1 MVLMLIAQALS
12 SATAPPPSQAR
23 AMVRIERAVTVSE
36 ADWSK
41 AERRSER
48 LVVDERGQLLQ
59 LRLVE
64 FE

>member
-1 MVLMLIAQALS
+1 MVLMLIAQTLS
-12 SATAPPPSQAR
+12 SATVPPPRPAR
-23 AMVRIERAVTVSE
+23 ATVRIERAATVSE

-48 LVVDERGQLLQ
+48 LVVERGQPVR